1 MEEFI
6 MDKIMAILY
15 EATHSKIILLL
26 IVLILMDT
34 VFGTIRAIRERQFNS
49 CVGIDGIIRKVSMM
63 VAVLFLIVVD
73 YILGIN
79 LIKWVPADVTKW
91 LIIDQLGFAEF
102 IGLICL
108 ANEVVS
114 VLKNMTL
121 CGLPA
126 KGLWKRIREWLKKY
140 TTELPDVVEED
151 GNDK

>member
-1 MEEFI
+1 ME
-6 MDKIMAILY
+6 KIMVILY

-49 CVGIDGIIRKVSMM
+49 CVGIDGIIRKVSMI

-79 LIKWVPADVTKW
+79 LIQWVPQDITKW

-121 CGLPA
+121 
-126 KGLWKRIREWLKKY
+126 
-140 TTELPDVVEED
+140 
-151 GNDK
+151 